1 MKTSNEVNNI
11 FSAQISMQSELQ
23 DIGKDSKGYGY
34 SYTSFESLVRYLRP
48 LLTKHGLGFI
58 QTSTTEGD
66 RIGVTTRL
74 IHKSGEWVEDTFT
87 VPLVAL
93 AKMNDYQVAGSAIT
107 YLKRYG
113 LSAIVGIASD
123 EDADAHGEQ
132 VTTPQNTSKPV
143 PSKASDD
150 DKKLAWTA
158 FSNKCKQHGVDPMK
172 FLEKDGIDMKDKAKV
187 YEVVRKYLKLDEGF
201 LDDTLID
208 YAQSA

>member
-1 MKTSNEVNNI
+1 MRTSNEVSNI
-11 FSAQISMQSELQ
+11 FASQIEMQDELK

-34 SYTSFESLVRYLRP
+34 NYTSFESLARYLRP
-48 LLTKHGLGFI
+48 LLAKHGLGFI
-58 QTSTTEGD
+58 QTSTNEGD

-87 VPLVAL
+87 VPLVTL

-132 VTTPQNTSKPV
+132 VKPTQQQ
-143 PSKASDD
+143 KAPAPAKSTED
-150 DKKLAWTA
+150 DKKQLWNA
-158 FSNKCKQHGVDPMK
+158 FKNRCGSIDPMSI
-172 FLEKDGIDMKDKAKV
+172 LERDGINMEDKQKV
-187 YEVVRKYLKLDEGF
+187 YATVRQYMALNNEMFQGILDNF
-201 LDDTLID
+201 
-208 YAQSA
+208 

>member
-11 FSAQISMQSELQ
+11 FASHISMQGELQ
-23 DIGKDSKGYGY
+23 DIGKDAKGFGY
-34 SYTSFESLVRYLRP
+34 KYTSFESLTRYLRP

-58 QTSTTEGD
+58 QTSTNDGE

-87 VPLVAL
+87 VSMISL
-93 AKMNDYQVAGSAIT
+93 KGMNDYQVAGSAIT

-132 VTTPQNTSKPV
+132 ITAPQNSTPPK
-143 PSKASDD
+143 PSKSTDD
-150 DKKLAWTA
+150 DKAKAWKE
-158 FSNKCKQHGVDPMK
+158 FSAKCKAHGVDPME
-172 FLEKDGIDMKDKAKV
+172 FLKKDGIDMNDKAKV
-187 YEVVRKYLKLDEGF
+187 YATVRQYLKLDDGF
-201 LDDTLID
+201 LDDTLSD

>member
-132 VTTPQNTSKPV
+132 VTAPQSSTPPK
-143 PSKASDD
+143 PSKSTDD
-150 DKKLAWTA
+150 DKAKAWKE
-158 FSNKCKQHGVDPMK
+158 FSAKCKAHGVDPIE
-172 FLEKDGIDMKDKAKV
+172 FLKKDGIDMNDKAKV
-187 YEVVRKYLKLDEGF
+187 YATVRQYLKLDDGF
-201 LDDTLID
+201 LDDTLSD